1 MKGLEQYIVTD
12 DPDTMTAWELKEW
25 SLANIMT
32 AWAKRQNTDLP
43 DLVFVGMFH
52 MCC

>member
-1 MKGLEQYIVTD
+1 MTLEHLLVTENPTRMD
-12 DPDTMTAWELKEW
+12 DDELLEW

-32 AWAKRQNTDLP
+32 AWAKRQNTDLT

-52 MCC
+52 VAG

>member
-1 MKGLEQYIVTD
+1 MTVLEQLLITD
-12 DPDTMTAWELKEW
+12 DPDTMTSWELHEW

-32 AWAKRQNTDLP
+32 AWAKRQNTDLT

-52 MCC
+52 VAG